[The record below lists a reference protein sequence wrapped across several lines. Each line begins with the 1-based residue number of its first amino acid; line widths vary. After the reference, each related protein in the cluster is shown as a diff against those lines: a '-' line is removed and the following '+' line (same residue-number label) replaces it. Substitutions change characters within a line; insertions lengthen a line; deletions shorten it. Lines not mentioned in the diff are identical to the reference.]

1 MRRRRFNI
9 TPALEQLRNAR
20 AIANYNAGQYNT
32 NTGAN
37 MALRTQMALGT
48 NRSIADLYLQQSNVQ
63 NQYDA
68 EYANTLNSLGQ
79 QNVSAINLAQDINA
93 RNTAATRNIRR
104 TGLSQLGQYAQVRQ
118 QMANMQ
124 NRDKAIMPFLSEY
137 LNAGYSSDM
146 INNLLK
152 YYN

>member
-1 MRRRRFNI
+1 MGTSVAAVLPALGNIFTSDSESVAPVTNPYEQSIVNTMRRRRFNI

-20 AIANYNAGQYNT
+20 AISNYNAGQYNT

-37 MALRTQMALGT
+37 MALRTQMTLGT
-48 NRSIADLYLQQSNVQ
+48 NRSIADLYSQQSNIQ

-118 QMANMQ
+118 
-124 NRDKAIMPFLSEY
+124 
-137 LNAGYSSDM
+137 
-146 INNLLK
+146 
-152 YYN
+152 